1 MNQQRVTYTSL
12 YKNNIK
18 IMNLLGQETALL
30 HATTWDEFPEQAEP
44 PYIAGGDPQV
54 LVLVLVPDEAQV

>member
-1 MNQQRVTYTSL
+1 
-12 YKNNIK
+12 
-18 IMNLLGQETALL
+18 MNLLGQETALL